1 MLEAMF
7 AELPIICSDSPGP
20 MSIASDFAYIYRSE
34 DQEEL
39 TTAMKSIRKKTP
51 DEIMRSSEKALEIL
65 EEDFNQLK
73 MFASIRSLS
82 SVAKLLSKI

>member
-1 MLEAMF
+1 MF

-20 MSIASDFAYIYRSE
+20 MSIASDFAHIYRSD

-39 TTAMKSIRKKTP
+39 TTAMKIIRRKTP
-51 DEIMRSSEKALEIL
+51 DEIMRSSKKGLKIL
-65 EEDFNQLK
+65 EEDFSQLK

-82 SVAKLLSKI
+82 SVAKLFSKI